1 MEFTKTT
8 TNCNEVFR
16 KIEQDILTGELE
28 CGDKLPTERDM
39 AANMSLSR
47 SSVREGLK
55 ALEIMG
61 ILESRQGGGNYI
73 TQHPEN
79 TINNTLCIMFALSKG
94 KLDDLLQLR
103 KVLETEACKYI
114 VRNVSDQAILQLE
127 SSIIPPQAHIE
138 PGKELSVELL
148 TAYDSNFHM
157 ALLDLSDNILY
168 KYLYQTLFVLIQQY
182 FQGMAEV
189 TYEKAE
195 YQKTYEEHLAILTA
209 LKKRDEKLLE
219 EMIEAH
225 IRIDET
231 YRESLP
237 RHTKMG
243 ISI

>member
-1 MEFTKTT
+1 M
-8 TNCNEVFR
+8 
-16 KIEQDILTGELE
+16 
-28 CGDKLPTERDM
+28 
-39 AANMSLSR
+39 
-47 SSVREGLK
+47 
-55 ALEIMG
+55 
-61 ILESRQGGGNYI
+61 
-73 TQHPEN
+73 
-79 TINNTLCIMFALSKG
+79 
-94 KLDDLLQLR
+94 
-103 KVLETEACKYI
+103 
-114 VRNVSDQAILQLE
+114 
-127 SSIIPPQAHIE
+127 E

>member
-1 MEFTKTT
+1 MELTKTST
-8 TNCNEVFR
+8 ICNEVFR
-16 KIEQDILTGELE
+16 QIEQNILSGDLK

-73 TQHPEN
+73 TRHPEN
-79 TINNTLCIMFALSKG
+79 TINNTLCIMFALSEG
-94 KLDDLLQLR
+94 KLDDLLQFR
-103 KVLETEACKYI
+103 KVLEMEACKYI
-114 VRNVSDQAILQLE
+114 IRNRSDQELEQLE
-127 SSIIPPQAHIE
+127 TSILPPASKTGE
-138 PGKELSVELL
+138 TWEMSVEFL
-148 TAYDSNFHM
+148 TDYDSTFHM

-189 TYEKAE
+189 TFEKEEYE
-195 YQKTYEEHLAILTA
+195 KTYEEHLAILHA
-209 LKKRDEKLLE
+209 LKSRDEKQLE
-219 EMIEAH
+219 EVIEAH

-231 YRESLP
+231 YRASLP
-237 RHTKMG
+237 LHTRMG